1 MVTHPRY
8 VLVVLL
14 GGALLASGCG
24 SAKNSAGTAS
34 NSSGAAAGDS
44 SAYRAAVNAVFD
56 PIVAAR
62 GDYEAG
68 QGAAELRSAAQSIQD
83 ADEQGLAQ
91 LRALHAPASATALQA
106 QLAAAIA
113 GQARAVRAVLAP
125 DKLDTARLGDAVR
138 LSNEMEQIVNQ
149 INALP

>member
-24 SAKNSAGTAS
+24 SAKNSAGTGAT
-34 NSSGAAAGDS
+34 SSVVAAGDS
-44 SAYRAAVNAVFD
+44 SAYRAAVNAAFD
-56 PIVAAR
+56 PIVSAR

-68 QGAAELRSAAQSIQD
+68 QSAAELRSAAQAIQH

-91 LRALHAPASATALQA
+91 LRGLHAPASATALHA

-125 DKLDTARLGDAVR
+125 GELDTVRLGDAVR
-138 LSNEMEQIVNQ
+138 LSNDMEQIVNQ

>member
-1 MVTHPRY
+1 LVTHPRY

-14 GGALLASGCG
+14 CGALLASGCG
-24 SAKNSAGTAS
+24 SAKNSAATGATSAGVAAS
-34 NSSGAAAGDS
+34 DS

-56 PIVAAR
+56 PIVSAR
-62 GDYEAG
+62 GVYEAG
-68 QGAAELRSAAQSIQD
+68 QGATELRSAAQSIQQ

-113 GQARAVRAVLAP
+113 GQERAVRAVLAP

-138 LSNEMEQIVNQ
+138 MSNGMEQIVNQ

>member
-24 SAKNSAGTAS
+24 WAKTGAT
-34 NSSGAAAGDS
+34 SSTVAAADS
-44 SAYRAAVNAVFD
+44 STYRAAVNAVFD
-56 PIVAAR
+56 PIVSAR

-68 QGAAELRSAAQSIQD
+68 QSAAALRSAAQSIEQ
-83 ADEQGLAQ
+83 ADEQGLTQ
-91 LRALHAPASATALQA
+91 LRGLHAPASATALHA

-138 LSNEMEQIVNQ
+138 RSNEMEQIVNQ

>member
-24 SAKNSAGTAS
+24 SAKHSAGTGAS
-34 NSSGAAAGDS
+34 SVVSAGDS

-56 PIVAAR
+56 PIVSAR

-68 QGAAELRSAAQSIQD
+68 QGATELRSAAQSLQQ

-91 LRALHAPASATALQA
+91 LRGLHAPASATALQA

-138 LSNEMEQIVNQ
+138 LSNAMEQIVNQ

>member
-8 VLVVLL
+8 VLVVLV

-24 SAKNSAGTAS
+24 SAKSSAGTGAT
-34 NSSGAAAGDS
+34 SSPVAAGDS
-44 SAYRAAVNAVFD
+44 GAYRAAVNAVFD
-56 PIVAAR
+56 PIVSAR

-68 QGAAELRSAAQSIQD
+68 LGAAALRSAAQSLQH
-83 ADEQGLAQ
+83 ADEQGLAR

-106 QLAAAIA
+106 QLATAIA
-113 GQARAVRAVLAP
+113 GQARAVRSVLAP

-138 LSNEMEQIVNQ
+138 LSNGMEQIVNQ